1 MAKTQLPFANRH
13 EAGRQLG
20 AALEAMQLPRP
31 VVLALPRGGVPVGY
45 EVAQAMRAAL
55 GVVLVRKLSAPWSAE
70 YAIGAVAEVRARHRI
85 LDPRIAQRFAL
96 DESHITWQVERLF
109 AEIARRR
116 DLYAGPDGTLAPP
129 LAGRTAIVVDDG
141 IATGN
146 TMRAALAAVAEER
159 PARLLFAAPVGAAD
173 TVASLQ
179 NQAQGVCLYT
189 PSDFRAVSLYY
200 ADFNQTTDEEVV
212 TLLARAREE
221 LAVNHEENSMKRIS
235 DVMTREVAVIG
246 PNDTLQQAARLM
258 NEWNVGSLPVCEG
271 RRLVGMIT
279 DRDIT
284 IRATAEG
291 RSPGQVRVAD
301 VMSEGVSY
309 CFEDQ
314 RVGEVLQQMGDEQI
328 RRLPVLDR
336 NMQLCGLV
344 AVGDLATRDN
354 VDMDKTLDRISL
366 PSEPNRPSADERR
379 P

>member
-1 MAKTQLPFANRH
+1 MATVQIPFANRH
-13 EAGRQLG
+13 EAGRQLA
-20 AALEAMQLPRP
+20 AALRAMHLPRP
-31 VVLALPRGGVPVGY
+31 VVLALPRGGVPVAY
-45 EVAQAMRAAL
+45 EVAQALNAPL
-55 GVVLVRKLSAPWSAE
+55 GVVLVRKLGAPWSAE
-70 YAIGAVAEVRARHRI
+70 FAIGAVAEVRGRHRI
-85 LDPRIAQRFAL
+85 LDPQVAQRFAL
-96 DESHITWQVERLF
+96 QSDYIEQQAERLF
-109 AEIARRR
+109 AEITRRR
-116 DLYAGPDGTLAPP
+116 ALYAGPDGALAPP
-129 LAGRTAIVVDDG
+129 LAGRSAIVVDDG

-146 TMRAALAAVAEER
+146 TMRAALAAAAEEH

-173 TVASLQ
+173 TLRALRL
-179 NQAQGVCLYT
+179 QAQGVCLET

-200 ADFNQTTDEEVV
+200 TDFNQTTDEEVV
-212 TLLARAREE
+212 ALLARARDE
-221 LAVNHEENSMKRIS
+221 LAANHEENSMQRIS
-235 DVMTREVAVIG
+235 DVMTRDVAVIG

-258 NEWNVGSLPVCEG
+258 NEWNVGSLPVCDG

-284 IRATAEG
+284 VRATAEG
-291 RSPGQVRVAD
+291 KSPDQVRVAD

-336 NMQLCGLV
+336 NMQLCGMV
-344 AVGDLATRDN
+344 AVGDLATRDD

-366 PSEPNRPSADERR
+366 PSEPNRPSSDERR